1 MKNLLNQYQMKNS
14 IYLAIFMALFLS
26 SCSDTENAN
35 DASGVFEAIEVIV
48 SSEANGKILVLDIM
62 EGKEV
67 TKDQDLGLIDSTQL
81 YLSKLLLEANKQAIL
96 SGKPDV
102 KSQIDALQKEIDR
115 LEHDRNRIVKLLEG
129 DVATQKQLDDV
140 NAMINILN
148 AKLVAQET
156 ALNTNVNAV
165 YQNSQV
171 VDVQITQL
179 EDQISK
185 CRITSPING
194 IVLVKYA
201 EQGELAGLGKPL
213 FKVADL
219 SEMILRA
226 YITADQ
232 LEYISLG
239 QEVEVSAEYGKDGN
253 KIYQGVVNWI
263 SSKAEFT
270 PKTIQTQDERANQV
284 YAVKIHIPNDGFIKI
299 GMYGGVNFIEE

>member
-1 MKNLLNQYQMKNS
+1 M
-14 IYLAIFMALFLS
+14 FMALIIS
-26 SCSDTENAN
+26 SCSTNKNAN

-48 SSEANGKILVLDIM
+48 SSEANGKILALDIT

-67 TKDQDLGLIDSTQL
+67 KKDQDLGHIDSTQL

-96 SGKPDV
+96 SGKPDI
-102 KSQIDALQKEIDR
+102 KSQIDAIQKEIDR
-115 LEHDRNRIVKLLEG
+115 LEHDKKRIERLLKG

-140 NAMINILN
+140 NAMIAILN
-148 AKLVAQET
+148 AKLIAQET
-156 ALNTNVNAV
+156 ALHTNVNTIN
-165 YQNSQV
+165 QNSQV
-171 VDVQITQL
+171 VDVQLTQL

-194 IVLVKYA
+194 IILVKYA
-201 EQGELAGLGKPL
+201 EQGELTGIGKPI

-253 KIYQGVVNWI
+253 KSYKGVVNWI

-270 PKTIQTQDERANQV
+270 PKTIQTQNERANQV
-284 YAVKIHIPNDGFIKI
+284 YAIKISIPNDGFIKI
-299 GMYGGVNFIEE
+299 GMYGGVNFIEK

>member
-1 MKNLLNQYQMKNS
+1 MKNTV
-14 IYLAIFMALFLS
+14 YLAIFMALILS
-26 SCSDTENAN
+26 SCSNNENAN
-35 DASGVFEAIEVIV
+35 DASGVFEAIEVII
-48 SSEANGKILVLDIM
+48 SSEANGKILALDIT
-62 EGKEV
+62 EGKEIK
-67 TKDQDLGLIDSTQL
+67 KDQDLGLIDSTQL
-81 YLSKLLLEANKQAIL
+81 YLSKLLLQANKQAIL

-102 KSQIDALQKEIDR
+102 KSQIDAIQKEIDR
-115 LEHDRNRIVKLLEG
+115 LEYDRKRIVKLLEG

-140 NAMINILN
+140 NAQINILN
-148 AKLVAQET
+148 ARLVAQKT
-156 ALNTNVNAV
+156 ALNNNVNAI

-171 VDVQITQL
+171 VDAQLTQL

-194 IVLVKYA
+194 VVLVKYA
-201 EQGELAGLGKPL
+201 EQGELTGIGKPI

-253 KIYQGVVNWI
+253 KIYPGVVNWI

-270 PKTIQTQDERANQV
+270 PKTIQTQEERANQV
-284 YAVKIHIPNDGFIKI
+284 YAVKISVPNDGFIKI